1 MFALALRSLRQRPGR
16 ATATLLSA
24 FLGAAVVMTFNSLH
38 DTAARPGVDSVSAE
52 SLSTAAGVVGG
63 YGTLLVFFAIAST
76 LTVNVRQRGAEMEL
90 LRCSGATP
98 AQIRRMVV
106 GEAVAIALAGAV
118 LAIGPAMLGGRALL
132 GVFQDGGQVAR
143 SVDYSFG
150 PVALG
155 SGIGIT
161 VPAAAFLAV
170 RRVTLRPRPRG
181 RARTFLAY
189 AALVAGGAAVCST
202 FAFSAEDAALMAP
215 PAYGAILLSV
225 GCALLAPRLLEC
237 LLDRLPLAGPSGYL
251 AVRNLRRRAAE
262 MSGVLMPLILFTCM
276 ASATLTMQAVESD
289 AIRASGVPK
298 SVDAKNL
305 ETLNLTVVGVIVV
318 FCCVMLINS
327 LYAATTYRG
336 REFGQQRLVGAT
348 PGAGARGGRR
358 RGSDPDGDGCLL
370 RHPGRARRGPRV
382 QRRPHGLPVAGP
394 GTWYLARRRRGRGRG
409 DPGDRPVHGPP
420 HPADAGR
427 GGGDPGRVNGRR
439 TVGRG
444 RDMRA
449 GAALAPDRPSG
460 HDGLQGRRF
469 PPPGSRPRRGR

>member
-1 MFALALRSLRQRPGR
+1 VLALALRSLRQRPGR

-98 AQIRRMVV
+98 AQIGRVVV
-106 GEAVAIALAGAV
+106 GEAVAIAVVGAV

-132 GVFQDGGQVAR
+132 GVFQDSGQVAR

-161 VPAAAFLAV
+161 VPAAAGAALLAV
-170 RRVTLRPRPRG
+170 RRMTLRRRPRS

-189 AALVAGGAAVCST
+189 TALLVGGAAVCST

-225 GCALLAPRLLEC
+225 GCALLAPRLLEG

-327 LYAATTYRG
+327 LYAATTYRS
-336 REFGQQRLVGAT
+336 REFGQQRLAGAT
-348 PGAGARGGRR
+348 PGQVLGVVGTEGLILTVTGVFLGTLAGLSGVLAFSAVRTD
-358 RGSDPDGDGCLL
+358 SPW
-370 RHPGRARRGPRV
+370 PGQGPGIWLAVVAVAAAVTLGTALFTARRTLRTPA
-382 QRRPHGLPVAGP
+382 VAAV
-394 GTWYLARRRRGRGRG
+394 TLVA
-409 DPGDRPVHGPP
+409 
-420 HPADAGR
+420 
-427 GGGDPGRVNGRR
+427 
-439 TVGRG
+439 
-444 RDMRA
+444 
-449 GAALAPDRPSG
+449 
-460 HDGLQGRRF
+460 
-469 PPPGSRPRRGR
+469 

>member
-1 MFALALRSLRQRPGR
+1 VFALALCSLRQRPGR

-106 GEAVAIALAGAV
+106 GEAVAIALVGAV

-132 GVFQDGGQVAR
+132 GVFQDSGQVAR
-143 SVDYSFG
+143 SVDHSFG

-161 VPAAAFLAV
+161 VSAAAGAAFLAV
-170 RRVTLRPRPRG
+170 RRVTLRRRPRG

-189 AALVAGGAAVCST
+189 AALLAGGAAVCST

-225 GCALLAPRLLEC
+225 GCALLAPRLLEG

-289 AIRASGVPK
+289 AIKASGVPK

-348 PGAGARGGRR
+348 PGQVLGVVGAEGLILTVTGVFLGTVAGLAGVLAFSAVRTD
-358 RGSDPDGDGCLL
+358 SPW
-370 RHPGRARRGPRV
+370 PGQGPGIWLAVVAVAAAVTLGTILFTARRTLRTPA
-382 QRRPHGLPVAGP
+382 VAAV
-394 GTWYLARRRRGRGRG
+394 TLVA
-409 DPGDRPVHGPP
+409 
-420 HPADAGR
+420 
-427 GGGDPGRVNGRR
+427 
-439 TVGRG
+439 
-444 RDMRA
+444 
-449 GAALAPDRPSG
+449 
-460 HDGLQGRRF
+460 
-469 PPPGSRPRRGR
+469 

>member
-76 LTVNVRQRGAEMEL
+76 LTVNARQRGAEMEL

-106 GEAVAIALAGAV
+106 GEAVAIALVGAV

-132 GVFQDGGQVAR
+132 GVFQDSGQVAR

-161 VPAAAFLAV
+161 VSAAAGAAFLAV
-170 RRVTLRPRPRG
+170 RRVTLHRRPRG

-189 AALVAGGAAVCST
+189 AALLAGGAAVCST

-225 GCALLAPRLLEC
+225 GCSLLAPRLLEG
-237 LLDRLPLAGPSGYL
+237 LLDRLPLTGPSGYL

-289 AIRASGVPK
+289 AIKASGVPK

-348 PGAGARGGRR
+348 PGQVLGVVGAEGLILTVTGVFLGTVAGLAGVLAFSAVRTD
-358 RGSDPDGDGCLL
+358 SPW
-370 RHPGRARRGPRV
+370 PGQGPGIWLAVVAVAAAVTLGTVLFTARRTLRTPA
-382 QRRPHGLPVAGP
+382 VAAV
-394 GTWYLARRRRGRGRG
+394 TLVA
-409 DPGDRPVHGPP
+409 
-420 HPADAGR
+420 
-427 GGGDPGRVNGRR
+427 
-439 TVGRG
+439 
-444 RDMRA
+444 
-449 GAALAPDRPSG
+449 
-460 HDGLQGRRF
+460 
-469 PPPGSRPRRGR
+469 